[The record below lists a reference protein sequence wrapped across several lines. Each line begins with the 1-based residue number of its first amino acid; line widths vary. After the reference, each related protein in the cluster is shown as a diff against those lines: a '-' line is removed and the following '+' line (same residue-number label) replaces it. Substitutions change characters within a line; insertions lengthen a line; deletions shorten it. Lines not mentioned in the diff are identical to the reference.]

1 MRHRPS
7 ALRASAILI
16 LGIALAS
23 VVIAC
28 GAPVGPA
35 SPPAETPPA
44 GTPADQPPG
53 TFQTDWGAA
62 WEALPPGFPLPPGA
76 VPADPGD
83 PADEPASGAFV
94 VDRPVDLVVE
104 QVQAGLR
111 NAGYRPEAA
120 GGPAEDGSLFIEAA
134 GQDPDCRV
142 RAVVRPFGQ
151 LTLISYLFAAACP
164 WR

>member
-1 MRHRPS
+1 MRHRPP
-7 ALRASAILI
+7 ALRVTSILI
-16 LGIALAS
+16 LGAVLAS
-23 VVIAC
+23 VAIAC
-28 GAPVGPA
+28 GPPVA
-35 SPPAETPPA
+35 TESPTAQTPPA
-44 GTPADQPPG
+44 ATPGQPPG
-53 TFQTDWGAA
+53 TFETEWGAA

-76 VPADPGD
+76 VPAEPGD

-94 VDRPVDLVVE
+94 VDRLVDVVVE

-111 NAGYRPEAA
+111 SAGYRPGAA

-142 RAVVRPFGQ
+142 RAVVRPFGG
-151 LTLISYLFAAACP
+151 LTLVSYLFAATCP